1 MRRSSSNQ
9 TGKSYKKNLQF
20 LSKCLMC
27 IKLAVGTLK
36 LSEIE
41 QETFDEI
48 SISKILKRFVYQSNE
63 NLLTR
68 REKFSDICY
77 KIL

>member
-1 MRRSSSNQ
+1 
-9 TGKSYKKNLQF
+9 
-20 LSKCLMC
+20 MC

>member
-1 MRRSSSNQ
+1 
-9 TGKSYKKNLQF
+9 
-20 LSKCLMC
+20 MC

-68 REKFSDICY
+68 REKFSDIGY
-77 KIL
+77 KILWKLL

>member
-1 MRRSSSNQ
+1 
-9 TGKSYKKNLQF
+9 
-20 LSKCLMC
+20 MC

-77 KIL
+77 KILWKLL

>member
-1 MRRSSSNQ
+1 
-9 TGKSYKKNLQF
+9 
-20 LSKCLMC
+20 MC

-63 NLLTR
+63 NLPTR
-68 REKFSDICY
+68 REKFSDIGY